1 MVGLFLS
8 SSQTPPLS
16 PYHTRKD
23 GVLVSCTRSGVA
35 RGHGTLLGCSSR
47 RRPNRPGWSR
57 KWSNAVVETHWS
69 KLPRPRPSRAAA
81 QLVALLVSVVF
92 CCGARATAAAGARAM
107 ALGGAVAGAR
117 ALERSAA
124 RAAGFGPLAAPALS
138 QARLCLGLLLL
149 AC

>member
-1 MVGLFLS
+1 MEQGM
-8 SSQTPPLS
+8 
-16 PYHTRKD
+16 
-23 GVLVSCTRSGVA
+23 TRSKVHA
-35 RGHGTLLGCSSR
+35 TEEQRGGR
-47 RRPNRPGWSR
+47 M
-57 KWSNAVVETHWS
+57 E
-69 KLPRPRPSRAAA
+69 
-81 QLVALLVSVVF
+81 
-92 CCGARATAAAGARAM
+92 ARATAAAGARAM